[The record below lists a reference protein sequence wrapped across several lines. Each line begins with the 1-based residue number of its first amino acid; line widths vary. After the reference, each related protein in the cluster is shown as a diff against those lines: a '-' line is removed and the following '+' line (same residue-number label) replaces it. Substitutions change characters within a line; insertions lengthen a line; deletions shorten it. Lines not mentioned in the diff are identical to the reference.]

1 MHATPRTPAC
11 SRMSTSATCSRPTT
25 WCSGVPSSSPNG
37 GTSSRI
43 STARA
48 APARRGSGRTASLR
62 GKSPTRPP
70 SGGTCSAAPPFDGAA
85 DRRRLRHC
93 RGTAPEHRVERF
105 AQVVSLDEI
114 LVARV
119 VDGSVVDE
127 LAVTVEEEDLRR
139 ALRPACLRRRLILVV
154 EVVEVEAEALGTR
167 LHLVERVLRVAIG
180 VVRAD
185 RDQPDP
191 AVRVIA
197 LNLDH
202 SAFPRLHV
210 GAVVAGPDDGECGS
224 VRVIV
229 Q

>member
-37 GTSSRI
+37 GTSSRT

-48 APARRGSGRTASLR
+48 VPARRASGRTASLR
-62 GKSPTRPP
+62 GKIPTRPP

-85 DRRRLRHC
+85 DRRRLGNS

-127 LAVTVEEEDLRR
+127 LAVTAEEEDLRR
-139 ALRPACLRRRLILVV
+139 ALRPECLRRRLIL
-154 EVVEVEAEALGTR
+154 
-167 LHLVERVLRVAIG
+167 